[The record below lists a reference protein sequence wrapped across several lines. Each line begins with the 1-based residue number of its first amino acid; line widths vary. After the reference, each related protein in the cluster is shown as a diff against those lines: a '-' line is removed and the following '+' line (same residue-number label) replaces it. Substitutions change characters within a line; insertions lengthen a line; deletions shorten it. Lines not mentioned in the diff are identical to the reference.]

1 MNISESRFHFIGI
14 GGAGMS
20 GLAKILKSI
29 GASVSG
35 SDLVESSSIQELRSL
50 DISIHIG
57 HKASYVD
64 HTDVVVY
71 SSAIPRTNPE
81 IQRAKFLKIPVIAR
95 AEVLAE
101 IMRIKRGIG
110 VAGTHGKTTT
120 TSLIATLFIEAS
132 LDPSVVVGGRLEIIK
147 SHARLGQGEWL
158 IAETDESDGSFL
170 LLNPEIAVITNID
183 KDHLEYY
190 ATFENLKKTFLEYA
204 RRISYYGC
212 VIACGDDPHIREI
225 FQHYDKRLL
234 TYGFA
239 DTNDFIIKGKKRDYV
254 ICSKGQE
261 LGSIKIPIP
270 GQHNALNTL
279 AAMVV
284 GMECGLSFEQCA
296 ESLQKFQG
304 VSRRFQKIGEY
315 KRVQVFDDY
324 GHHPTEIKAVLQ
336 ACREEYPE
344 QRIVVAFQPH
354 RYTRTKECWDDFLTA
369 FDGVDLLCVWDI
381 YPALESPIEGVHAKN
396 LTEAILLENKKYLG
410 SGKEAVN
417 VLKSE
422 LKPNDIFITLGAGD
436 IFNVSR
442 ALVHED

>member
-1 MNISESRFHFIGI
+1 MKISGSRFHFIGI

-20 GLAKILKSI
+20 GLAKIFKSI

-35 SDLVESSSIQELRSL
+35 SDLAESSSIQELRSL
-50 DISIHIG
+50 GISIHIG

-64 HTDVVVY
+64 HADVAVY
-71 SSAIPRTNPE
+71 SSAIPKTNPE
-81 IQRAKFLKIPVIAR
+81 IQRAKSLKIPVIAR

-190 ATFENLKKTFLEYA
+190 ETFENLKKAFLEYA
-204 RRISYYGC
+204 RRIPYYGC
-212 VIACGDDPHIREI
+212 VVACGDDPNIKEI
-225 FQHYDKRLL
+225 FEHYDKRLL

-239 DTNDFIIKGKKRDYV
+239 DTNDFVIKDKKRDYIV
-254 ICSKGQE
+254 YSEGQE

-296 ESLQKFQG
+296 ESLQRFQG

-315 KRVQVFDDY
+315 KGVQVFDDY
-324 GHHPTEIKAVLQ
+324 GHHPSEIKAVLQ
-336 ACREEYPE
+336 ACREEYPK

-369 FDGVDLLCVWDI
+369 FEEVDLLCVWDI
-381 YPALESPIEGVHAKN
+381 YPALESPIEGIHAKK
-396 LTEAILLENKKYLG
+396 LTEAIVLKNKKYVG
-410 SGKEAVN
+410 SGKEAADM
-417 VLKSE
+417 LKAE
-422 LKPNDIFITLGAGD
+422 LKPNDIFVTLGAGD
-436 IFNVSR
+436 IFKVSR